1 MRLLLFLWI
10 LGAIGVAY
18 GAKLCKRGPL
28 PWFVLGMVLT
38 PVGGILL
45 LQLVNR
51 LGWFSKL

>member
-1 MRLLLFLWI
+1 LLLFIWI

-18 GAKLCKRGPL
+18 AAKLSQRGPF

-38 PVGGILL
+38 PIGGGLL
-45 LQLVNR
+45 LRFANR